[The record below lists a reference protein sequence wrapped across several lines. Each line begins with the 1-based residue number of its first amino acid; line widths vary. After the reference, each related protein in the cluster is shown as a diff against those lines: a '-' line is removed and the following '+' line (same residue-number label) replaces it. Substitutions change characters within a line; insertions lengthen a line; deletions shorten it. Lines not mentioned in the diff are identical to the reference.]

1 MFLITSDFWRSFHAM
16 SLYFLVG
23 NVFRNNISKDGVESS
38 TLKTFD
44 WFWVSDVRGNT
55 EHLSL
60 STQNQSCLSVLAS
73 PMAENEA
80 LSHQLS
86 NFPWSKAI
94 PSGWGWMVTPKWE
107 RNARG
112 EEATRECREQWW
124 ESIPCKCGFSTSP
137 CTLCV
142 VRSKLPYLERREDCW
157 KLAEGEE
164 HEPPKNCKVST
175 SRKTWWEIY
184 KLL

>member
-1 MFLITSDFWRSFHAM
+1 MCIVIRSNFFSEREKIQARWVIVKNQKPKVTFLLFLMFLITSDFWRSFHTM

-23 NVFRNNISKDGVESS
+23 NVFRNIISKDGVESS

-44 WFWVSDVRGNT
+44 WFRVSDVGGNT

-60 STQNQSCLSVLAS
+60 LAQNQSFLSAPAS
-73 PMAENEA
+73 PQTENEA

-86 NFPWSKAI
+86 KLLWSKAI
-94 PSGWGWMVTPKWE
+94 PSGWGWMVTPNWE

-137 CTLCV
+137 CTL
-142 VRSKLPYLERREDCW
+142 
-157 KLAEGEE
+157 
-164 HEPPKNCKVST
+164 
-175 SRKTWWEIY
+175 WE
-184 KLL
+184 